1 MSPEKIGTLEK
12 LLGSLGLHDA
22 VKELSGT
29 EAVHQ
34 NVPQQATNDDTLNT
48 EKSIIDAQ
56 RPFHEFEANAT
67 TTSFPE
73 LAPGTH
79 GPDDG
84 FGSELQPWNS
94 HISTEASPNSIHIID
109 YSDNANVHTLS
120 TSLND
125 QATGSQV
132 SLAPGNDD
140 EPDARQIGDSG
151 SSDESL
157 VDELSHRV
165 GTLMIGPT
173 GRTKLYGP
181 SSILDVERTHAN
193 GLPGGQSAHFSHV
206 AHLSAEGQEHL
217 KVPER
222 LHGHL
227 TKRFFDWEN
236 PFSDFVDREI
246 YTLARAQSQRGQ
258 DTPWYSMAL
267 CHAV

>member
-1 MSPEKIGTLEK
+1 MSPEKVGTLEK

-34 NVPQQATNDDTLNT
+34 NVPQQTANDDALNID
-48 EKSIIDAQ
+48 KSNIEGQ
-56 RPFHEFEANAT
+56 QSFHQLEAISA

-73 LAPGTH
+73 LTSGTH

-84 FGSELQPWNS
+84 FGSDLQPWNS
-94 HISTEASPNSIHIID
+94 HVSTEVSPSSVHIID
-109 YSDNANVHTLS
+109 YSNNANVHSLPA
-120 TSLND
+120 SLNN

-132 SLAPGNDD
+132 SLAPENDD
-140 EPDARQIGDSG
+140 EHDVRQIGDSG

-181 SSILDVERTHAN
+181 SSILDVERTRA
-193 GLPGGQSAHFSHV
+193 PGPPEGQSAHLSHV
-206 AHLSAEGQEHL
+206 AHLSAQSQEHTKL
-217 KVPER
+217 PEE
-222 LHGHL
+222 LHEHL
-227 TKRFFDWEN
+227 TNRFFVWEN
-236 PFSDFVDREI
+236 PFSDFVDRAT
-246 YTLARAQSQRGQ
+246 YTLARARSQRGQ
-258 DTPWYSMAL
+258 DTPWYSRAL